1 MVTNKKALSMGMILL
16 VSFAGVFFLIMMPI
30 FGDGKTGLD
39 YSDDLFNKLSKGSSY
54 FIPAVKE
61 QIKEFDGKQAKV
73 AVKFKSEEEAKQSL
87 AVMTKA
93 GFTAAQAGDT
103 LNLDVDLGKML
114 AKVVD
119 DADVM
124 YHDDGA
130 KVGAF
135 YGLDKDAEGK
145 LAMKAWWALLGS
157 MIKPLQ
163 KEKQI
168 PMANAVNLV
177 NQKAIEPAYNF
188 YGIKAESILDKIPTA
203 SGLLIFYVI
212 YTMWYG
218 FAIFEIFNGI
228 GLSMSKSKVK
238 KEV

>member
-1 MVTNKKALSMGMILL
+1 MLANKKAFSMGMTLL
-16 VSFAGVFFLIMMPI
+16 ISFAGVFFLIMMPI
-30 FGDGKTGLD
+30 FGDGMTGLD
-39 YSDDLFNKLSKGSSY
+39 FSDDLFNKLSKGSSY

-73 AVKFKSEEEAKQSL
+73 TVKLKSEDDAKTAQALLGKAGFNAPATGESL
-87 AVMTKA
+87 AV
-93 GFTAAQAGDT
+93 
-103 LNLDVDLGKML
+103 DVDLGKL
-114 AKVVD
+114 LSKVVED
-119 DADVM
+119 SDLM
-124 YHDDGA
+124 YKDDGA

-135 YGLDKDAEGK
+135 YGLSGDADGK
-145 LAMKAWWALLGS
+145 KAMKAWWGFLAG

-163 KEKQI
+163 KEKQV

-203 SGLLIFYVI
+203 AGLLIFYVI

-218 FAIFEIFNGI
+218 FGIFEVFNGI
-228 GLSMSKSKVK
+228 GLSMSKSKIK

>member
-1 MVTNKKALSMGMILL
+1 MVANKKALSMGMILL

-30 FGDGKTGLD
+30 FGNGMTGLD

-54 FIPAVKE
+54 FIPDVKS
-61 QIKEFDGKQAKV
+61 QIKAFDGKQAKV
-73 AVKFKSEEEAKQSL
+73 AVKFKSEDEAKQSL
-87 AVMTKA
+87 AVMAKA

-103 LNLDVDLGKML
+103 LTVDVDLGKML
-114 AKVVD
+114 TKVVD

-130 KVGAF
+130 KVGSF
-135 YGLDKDAEGK
+135 YGLDKDPEGK
-145 LAMKAWWALLGS
+145 LAMKAWWTLLAG

-188 YGIKAESILDKIPTA
+188 YGIKAESILDKIPVA
-203 SGLLIFYVI
+203 SGLLIFYVV